1 MAPTKTIAAVLL
13 TAGSLCAA
21 SCGPREE
28 PAPAAEVAGANPVL
42 LVGFDGF
49 EWSVALPL
57 VRDGRLP
64 NLRRLMERGTW
75 GRLASFSPTKSPV
88 LWTSAVT
95 GMVPDKHGILDFVR
109 RAAGDGAPRALY
121 TSLDRRVP
129 ALWNIFS
136 ERGRRVAVVGWWNSY
151 PAEPVDGVV
160 VAQVNTLGADRPDEA
175 RGQIK
180 GALFEDRAGQVY
192 PPERSDEI
200 LAVVPQVVDELPRI
214 VRSIFGELPEELPA
228 PASRLWANC
237 FWSFRADATYRR
249 VALRL
254 LREERFDL
262 FAVYFGGSDVIA
274 HRFWRYMEP
283 ELYDHPPPESELALF
298 GDVIAD
304 YYAYLDET
312 LGELIAAAPPNSN
325 VLVMSDHGMVLQH
338 RSRRFDTGARPRR
351 LLSAGHE
358 AAEPGVLVAAGPDI
372 RASAAAPDAVA
383 LGGIPQLGTLLD
395 VAPTVLALAGLPV
408 GRDMDG
414 RVMEELLTPEYLA
427 RFEIAWVDSHTPAG
441 WGARA
446 AGAGAATPG
455 EQERLDQLRSL
466 GYIGGTETATESGVT
481 IHDRERAQDGLNFY
495 CSGHAPEAFLMDMDG
510 KVIHRWS
517 RSFSELWPD
526 AEVARD
532 DENASWWRRCH
543 LLPDRSILVI
553 FEGLGIARLDA
564 DSNPIWKNLNG
575 AHHDLEVLPDGS
587 IWVLTRER
595 RRLPRLGIDRSVL
608 EDYAVH
614 LDASGRESRRLS
626 LLEAFEGS
634 EFREVW
640 TRSGARPG
648 PHGDL
653 FHTNTIEVLDGRA
666 AERLPAFAKGNL
678 LVSMLKLD
686 AIAVVDPARE
696 EVVWAH
702 AGGFRKQH
710 DPKLLDGG
718 NLLLFD
724 NRGPGGARSRVLE
737 LDPETLETA
746 WEYRGTDTRP
756 FFSKQLGTAER
767 LPNGNT
773 LITESDRGRAFEVTP
788 SGEIVWE
795 FHNPHRVGE
804 GGTLVARIPEL
815 VRVLPD

>member
-1 MAPTKTIAAVLL
+1 MTLSQTIATLLL
-13 TAGSLCAA
+13 TVAVFGAA
-21 SCGPREE
+21 SCGSREE
-28 PAPAAEVAGANPVL
+28 STPTTEGSGANPVL

-75 GRLASFSPTKSPV
+75 GWLASFSPTKSPV

-95 GMVPDKHGILDFVR
+95 GMVPEKHGILDFVKR
-109 RAAGDGAPRALY
+109 PAGNRARRALY

-136 ERGRRVAVVGWWNSY
+136 EWERRVAVVGWWNSY
-151 PAEPVDGVV
+151 PAEVVDGVV
-160 VAQVNTLGADRPDEA
+160 VAQVNTLGADRPEEA

-180 GALFEDRAGQVY
+180 GALFEDRAGQVH

-200 LAVVPQVVDELPRI
+200 LAVVPQVVDELPQL
-214 VRSIFGELPEELPA
+214 VRSIFGELPAEIPEPA
-228 PASRLWANC
+228 LRLWESC

-249 VALRL
+249 VALGL
-254 LREERFDL
+254 LREEPFDL

-274 HRFWRYMEP
+274 HRFWRFMAP
-283 ELYDHPPPESELALF
+283 ELYDHPPTEAELALF

-304 YYAYLDET
+304 YYVYLDEA
-312 LGELIAAAPPNSN
+312 LGELLAAAPPDSN
-325 VLVMSDHGMVLQH
+325 VLVMSDHGMVAQH
-338 RSRRFDTGARPRR
+338 RSRRFDAGARPRQ

-358 AAEPGVLVAAGPDI
+358 VAEPGVLVAAGPDI
-372 RASAAAPDAVA
+372 RASAVAPDAVA
-383 LGGIPQLGTLLD
+383 LGDIPELGAILD

-414 RVMEELLTPEYLA
+414 RVMEELLAPGFRA
-427 RFEIAWVDSHTPAG
+427 RSEIAWVDSHTSAD
-441 WGARA
+441 WGDRA
-446 AGAGAATPG
+446 AGADTATPR
-455 EQERLDQLRSL
+455 EQERLEQLRSL

-510 KVIHRWS
+510 NVLHRWG
-517 RSFSELWPD
+517 RSFAELWPD
-526 AEVARD
+526 ADVARD
-532 DENASWWRRCH
+532 DENTRWWRRCH

-553 FEGLGIARLDA
+553 FEGLGIARLDR
-564 DSNPIWKNLNG
+564 DSNPIWQNLNG

-595 RRLPRLGIDRSVL
+595 RLLPRLGIGRPVF
-608 EDYAVH
+608 EDYATQ
-614 LDASGRESRRLS
+614 LDASGREVRRVS
-626 LLEAFEGS
+626 LLEALEGS
-634 EFREVW
+634 GLQGLW
-640 TRSGARPG
+640 DRPG
-648 PHGDL
+648 PNGDL
-653 FHTNTIEVLDGRA
+653 FHTNTLAVLDGRA
-666 AERLPAFAKGNL
+666 ADRRPAFAKGNL

-686 AIAVVDPARE
+686 AIAVVDPDRE
-696 EVVWAH
+696 VAVWTH
-702 AGGFRKQH
+702 TGGFRKQH

-724 NRGPGGARSRVLE
+724 NRGPGGDRSRVLE
-737 LDPETLETA
+737 LEPERFETV
-746 WEYRGTDTRP
+746 WEYQGSESNP
-756 FFSKQLGTAER
+756 LFSKQLGTAER

-773 LITESDRGRAFEVTP
+773 LITESDRGRALEVTP

-795 FHNPHRVGE
+795 FHNPHRVG
-804 GGTLVARIPEL
+804 GAGALVARIPEL
-815 VRVLPD
+815 VRVISD